1 MKLQLIDKILIAWII
16 IVLFLV
22 SWPFP
27 DMPEIT
33 RFDYSD
39 KLVHMIL
46 FGVVTFLLSE
56 SLLSKGFRLNPSAIA
71 GLMGGSAYA
80 GLAEIIQ
87 IFAPGRDCSI
97 YDFFAGTIGSFIAL
111 IFIYIIKAKQKTG
124 GRDDRKGVMQRS
136 RH

>member
-1 MKLQLIDKILIAWII
+1 
-16 IVLFLV
+16 VLFLV

-27 DMPEIT
+27 DIPEVT

-46 FGVVTFLLSE
+46 FGVVTFLLNK
-56 SLLSKGFRLNPSAIA
+56 SLLSKGFHLNPSVIA
-71 GLMGGSAYA
+71 GLIGGSAYA

-87 IFAPGRDCSI
+87 IFVPGRDCSI
-97 YDFFAGTIGSFIAL
+97 YDFYAGTIGSFIAL
-111 IFIYIIKAKQKTG
+111 IIIYIIRAKQRNDA
-124 GRDDRKGVMQRS
+124 RDDKKGVVQRS